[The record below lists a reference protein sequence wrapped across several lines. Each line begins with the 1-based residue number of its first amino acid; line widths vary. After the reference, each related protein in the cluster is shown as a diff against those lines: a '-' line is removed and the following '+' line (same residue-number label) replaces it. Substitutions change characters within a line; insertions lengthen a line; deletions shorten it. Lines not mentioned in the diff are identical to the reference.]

1 MDIREIIGNNV
12 FKARKIRNL
21 SQEQFAEMINI
32 EPSALSKIENGKSYP
47 SQQTIENIIYALKIK
62 PDVLF
67 KTEEKIDIEKYGPAI
82 ENMKCFPNKINVEFV
97 QCLSRNTLKIR
108 TWERGVGE
116 TYACGTGSCASFCI
130 AYYKGICSSYVKAI
144 LRGGELKLNYNLFGM
159 TNHRG

>member
-67 KTEEKIDIEKYGPAI
+67 KTEEKIDIEKAYN
-82 ENMKCFPNKINVEFV
+82 ELLVKLEKIKKNEELFTKV
-97 QCLSRNTLKIR
+97 
-108 TWERGVGE
+108 
-116 TYACGTGSCASFCI
+116 
-130 AYYKGICSSYVKAI
+130 YYKIQ
-144 LRGGELKLNYNLFGM
+144 ELTYN
-159 TNHRG
+159 ND